1 MGKISDA
8 LDKYAKERRTRR
20 LSRLTRADVDALM
33 AYDRET
39 GHLLAYDAG
48 SGQVGTVSIE
58 ILRNKGT
65 LQRLLDNKLITPG
78 GKLTPNGVRYCEQ
91 AEKRMPEARAPDP
104 VPGKIEEATP
114 PETKAFDDLK
124 TEVSE
129 NPVSSIPLQKVPERI
144 VLVEPGEI
152 HEPATA
158 PEALFNEQAIDKS
171 LVSLM
176 DPQSYES
183 EQFKI
188 LRTNLLYPVSGTP
201 PQSILVTSSRPG
213 EGKSF
218 VSSNLAIS
226 IAMNVNRH
234 VLLIDCD
241 LRKPDI
247 HRRFGFGPV
256 RGLSDYLSDH
266 TDLASLLLKTKVDKL
281 TILPGGTTPPN
292 PSELMSSEKM
302 TELLE
307 EVKYRYHDRL
317 IVIDTPPPSM
327 AAETAFLA
335 RRVDGIVVVSQY
347 GQTPRADLEDLIDRM
362 GSEKIIGTVLNFM
375 EARSRYYGYKRYG
388 QYGRRYGYGKGKKS
402 S

>member
-1 MGKISDA
+1 MKADEPRQEPRKI
-8 LDKYAKERRTRR
+8 
-20 LSRLTRADVDALM
+20 
-33 AYDRET
+33 
-39 GHLLAYDAG
+39 
-48 SGQVGTVSIE
+48 
-58 ILRNKGT
+58 
-65 LQRLLDNKLITPG
+65 
-78 GKLTPNGVRYCEQ
+78 
-91 AEKRMPEARAPDP
+91 AEKHPPQIPRVEEIAPLQPPSIPEKPP
-104 VPGKIEEATP
+104 LQPPLEAKKTTP
-114 PETKAFDDLK
+114 EKPLQTKAPTADESK
-124 TEVSE
+124 TNVSE
-129 NPVSSIPLQKVPERI
+129 KPVSSIPRQKEPEGI

-152 HEPATA
+152 HEPAA
-158 PEALFNEQAIDKS
+158 ASKDLFNEQAIDKS
-171 LVSLM
+171 FVSLM

-218 VSSNLAIS
+218 VSCNLAIS

-247 HRRFGFGPV
+247 HYRFGFGPV
-256 RGLSDYLSDH
+256 RGLSEYLSDH

-335 RRVDGIVVVSQY
+335 RQVDGIVVVSQH
-347 GQTPRADLEDLIDRM
+347 GQTPRADLEDLINRM

-388 QYGRRYGYGKGKKS
+388 QYGRRYGYGKGKTNK
-402 S
+402 